1 MPSTASTINQK
12 HQLTGWVAV
21 AVMTFSRVFLRLAS
35 YSPSFSDDGL
45 EL

>member
-21 AVMTFSRVFLRLAS
+21 AVMTFSRDFFLRLAS
-35 YSPSFSDDGL
+35 SLPSFSNDGL
-45 EL
+45 

>member
-21 AVMTFSRVFLRLAS
+21 AVMTFSRDFFLRLAS
-35 YSPSFSDDGL
+35 SLPSFSDDGL
-45 EL
+45 

>member
-21 AVMTFSRVFLRLAS
+21 AVMTFSRGFS
-35 YSPSFSDDGL
+35 YYGT
-45 EL
+45 ELGQVVD